1 MHILMHRAPK
11 LLLPDG
17 KLSGVKVQE
26 IIIKL
31 KDPEPEQLWK

>member
-17 KLSGVKVQE
+17 KLSDVKVQE
-26 IIIKL
+26 LIKKL
-31 KDPEPEQLWK
+31 NDPESK